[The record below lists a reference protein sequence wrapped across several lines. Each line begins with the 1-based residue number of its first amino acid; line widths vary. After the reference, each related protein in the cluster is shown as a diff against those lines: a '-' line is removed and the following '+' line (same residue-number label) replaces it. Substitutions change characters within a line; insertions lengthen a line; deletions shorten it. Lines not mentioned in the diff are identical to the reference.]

1 MRGGTLEPRAMNKAP
16 IARDLAQ
23 MGKLVAQNHGW
34 AAAKAFKSSTMTH
47 DDGVAV
53 SKAGLDLLRVFPAS
67 PDEAPLMSAALAVRL
82 EGALSAPAYVVAG
95 TLAVE
100 GTPVLGD
107 RRAFDPAIAFAGE
120 APRFNGHVWLMV
132 GDIIIDIALFRLA
145 YSAEGPAVLSR
156 HVDLAF
162 GPGKA
167 LFVDLWKHAARL
179 GLNYE
184 PHYVLSSE
192 EVTRLMGG
200 AFHAIKAAQG

>member
-1 MRGGTLEPRAMNKAP
+1 MTKAP

-23 MGKLVAQNHGW
+23 LGKFVALHHGW
-34 AAAKAFKSSTMTH
+34 AAAKAFKSSTLSPA
-47 DDGVAV
+47 DGEAVA
-53 SKAGLDLLRVFPAS
+53 KAGFDLQRIFPAT
-67 PDEAPLMSAALAVRL
+67 PDEAPLISAALAVRL
-82 EGALSAPAYVVAG
+82 EDALSAPAYVVAG

-100 GTPVLGD
+100 GVPVLGN
-107 RRAFDPAIAFAGE
+107 RLAFDPAAAFAGE
-120 APRFNGHVWLMV
+120 TPAFNGHVWLMV

-145 YSAEGPAVLSR
+145 YSAQGPATLSR

-167 LFVDLWKHAARL
+167 LFVDRWKHAARL

-184 PHYVLSSE
+184 PHYVLSSD